1 MKPMKYEIELS
12 ARFRRELK
20 TAAKRGWDMNKLN
33 AVVELLAQGV
43 TLPLKNRDHALT
55 GSYEGFREC
64 HITPDWL
71 LIYRLEENILVLY
84 LFRTGTHSDLF

>member
-1 MKPMKYEIELS
+1 MYQIEMS
-12 ARFRRELK
+12 TKFRRELK
-20 TAAKRGWDMNKLN
+20 TARKRGYDVEKLN
-33 AVVELLAQGV
+33 AVVELLAKGV

-55 GSYEGFREC
+55 GDYEGFREC

-71 LIYRLEENILVLY
+71 LIYRVEQDVLVLY